1 MKKDDLE
8 LIDYAIYFATKAHT
22 GQKRKSEPE
31 VDMIFHPFTVGMILQ
46 RAGANTNCA
55 IAGILHDVVEDSNI
69 TLDDLS
75 KYFDSTIIEALRV
88 LTKKNDDN
96 YEEYIKRVK
105 TNEIAT
111 IVKLKDLE
119 HNMDLTR
126 LDEVTEDDIKRNK
139 KYEDAISYL
148 EMVKLI

>member
-1 MKKDDLE
+1 MKKVILKIEGMTCSACSSSLEKYLLKQNGIDDALVN
-8 LIDYAIYFATKAHT
+8 LVMSSASISY
-22 GQKRKSEPE
+22 
-31 VDMIFHPFTVGMILQ
+31 
-46 RAGANTNCA
+46 
-55 IAGILHDVVEDSNI
+55 EDNI

-75 KYFDSTIIEALRV
+75 KYFDSTVIEALRV

-126 LDEVTEDDIKRNK
+126 LDEVTEDDIRRKE

-148 EMVKLI
+148 EMVELI

>member
-1 MKKDDLE
+1 MKTTDKNQFD
-8 LIDYAIYFATKAHT
+8 KA
-22 GQKRKSEPE
+22 GVPY
-31 VDMIFHPFTVGMILQ
+31 IFHPIHIAEGMTTEITCIVAL
-46 RAGANTNCA
+46 
-55 IAGILHDVVEDSNI
+55 LHDVVEDSNI

-75 KYFDSTIIEALRV
+75 KYFDSTVIEALRV

-126 LDEVTEDDIKRNK
+126 LDEVTEDDIKRK
-139 KYEDAISYL
+139 EKYEDAISYL
-148 EMVKLI
+148 EMVELI

>member
-1 MKKDDLE
+1 MTTEITCIVAL
-8 LIDYAIYFATKAHT
+8 
-22 GQKRKSEPE
+22 
-31 VDMIFHPFTVGMILQ
+31 
-46 RAGANTNCA
+46 
-55 IAGILHDVVEDSNI
+55 LHDVVEDSNM

-75 KYFDSTIIEALRV
+75 KYFDSMVIEVLRV

-126 LDEVTEDDIKRNK
+126 LDEVTEDDIKRK
-139 KYEDAISYL
+139 EKYEDAISYL
-148 EMVKLI
+148 EMVELI

>member
-1 MKKDDLE
+1 MINTKLTRKAMIIAYNAHKNQVDKSGVP
-8 LIDYAIYFATKAHT
+8 YIY
-22 GQKRKSEPE
+22 
-31 VDMIFHPFTVGMILQ
+31 HPIHVAEQMDTEEECVVAL
-46 RAGANTNCA
+46 
-55 IAGILHDVVEDSNI
+55 LHDVVEDSNI

-75 KYFDSTIIEALRV
+75 KYFDSTVIEALRV

-126 LDEVTEDDIKRNK
+126 LDEVTEDDLKRNE

-148 EMVKLI
+148 EMVELI

>member
-1 MKKDDLE
+1 MTTE
-8 LIDYAIYFATKAHT
+8 ITCI
-22 GQKRKSEPE
+22 
-31 VDMIFHPFTVGMILQ
+31 VGL
-46 RAGANTNCA
+46 
-55 IAGILHDVVEDSNI
+55 LHAVVEDSNI

-75 KYFDSTIIEALRV
+75 KYFDSTVIEALRV

-126 LDEVTEDDIKRNK
+126 LDEVTEDDLKRK
-139 KYEDAISYL
+139 EKYEDAISYL
-148 EMVKLI
+148 EMVELI

>member
-1 MKKDDLE
+1 MTTEITCIVAL
-8 LIDYAIYFATKAHT
+8 
-22 GQKRKSEPE
+22 
-31 VDMIFHPFTVGMILQ
+31 
-46 RAGANTNCA
+46 
-55 IAGILHDVVEDSNI
+55 LHDVVEDSNI
-69 TLDDLS
+69 TLNDLS
-75 KYFDSTIIEALRV
+75 KYFDSTVIEALRV

-126 LDEVTEDDIKRNK
+126 LDEVTEDDIKRNE
-139 KYEDAISYL
+139 KYEDAVSYL
-148 EMVKLI
+148 EMVELI